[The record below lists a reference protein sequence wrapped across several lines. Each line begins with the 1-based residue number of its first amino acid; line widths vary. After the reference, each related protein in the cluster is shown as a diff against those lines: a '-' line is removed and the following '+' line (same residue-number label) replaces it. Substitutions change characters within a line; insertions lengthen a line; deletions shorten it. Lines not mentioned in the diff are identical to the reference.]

1 VKSHYSPA
9 RRAAFLASS
18 AACAAALMLAG
29 CGQKGP
35 LYMPKVPPDP
45 FAHTQPKPVAPQPQ
59 AGSGARQ
66 EGDAT
71 PAAGAAT
78 K

>member
-1 VKSHYSPA
+1 MKSHYSPV
-9 RRAAFLASS
+9 RRAASLAL
-18 AACAAALMLAG
+18 CAAVLMLAG

-45 FAHTQPKPVAPQPQ
+45 FAHTQPKPAAPQPDTK
-59 AGSGARQ
+59 AGAQQG
-66 EGDAT
+66 GDVT
-71 PAAGAAT
+71 PAATDAPA

>member
-1 VKSHYSPA
+1 
-9 RRAAFLASS
+9 
-18 AACAAALMLAG
+18 MLAG

-45 FAHTQPKPVAPQPQ
+45 FAHTQPKPATPQPDAK
-59 AGSGARQ
+59 AGAQQGG
-66 EGDAT
+66 EVT
-71 PAAGAAT
+71 PAATDAPA